1 MALNK
6 GNLKNSLQNIFE
18 EMCTNDSQENSIEV
32 LADRLS
38 TVFFDFVKTAEV
50 EAGQSVSTTG
60 TAAAQTGQTTTK
72 GVII

>member
-6 GNLKNSLQNIFE
+6 ETLKNNLQTLFQQ
-18 EMCTNDSQENSIEV
+18 MSTNNSQENSIEV

-38 TVFFDFVKTAEV
+38 TVIFDFVKTAEV
-50 EAGQSVSTTG
+50 EVGQSVSTTG

-72 GVII
+72 GIII